1 MELYPLQKLW
11 TEELKI
17 KQEFQWRKEDSTWKK
32 SQHEETFP
40 FYSIKCSLLIFP
52 LAIVL
57 RLSLNSIAFGN
68 DSNET
73 RTFYAQRG
81 SGGGKIFIL

>member
-1 MELYPLQKLW
+1 MMSARPNMK
-11 TEELKI
+11 
-17 KQEFQWRKEDSTWKK
+17 KK
-32 SQHEETFP
+32 STQEKETFP
-40 FYSIKCSLLIFP
+40 FYRIKCSLLIFP

-57 RLSLNSIAFGN
+57 RLSLNSIAFSN

-81 SGGGKIFIL
+81 SREEEKFLFYN